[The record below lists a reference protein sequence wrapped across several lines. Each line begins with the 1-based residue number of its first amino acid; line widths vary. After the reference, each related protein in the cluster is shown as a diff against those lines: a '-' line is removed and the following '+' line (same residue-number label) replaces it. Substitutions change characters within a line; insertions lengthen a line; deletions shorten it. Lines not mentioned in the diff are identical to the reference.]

1 MSLITTIRSELVARK
16 GEWPTV
22 CRQTNLS
29 YWWVTK
35 FAQGRIENPGVRKLE
50 TLQAHFD
57 AHPRG
62 QVHGSES
69 GSKPHVVTGIPD
81 TSH

>member
-1 MSLITTIRSELVARK
+1 MSLVTTIRDELVARK
-16 GEWPTV
+16 GEWPNV

-57 AHPRG
+57 ANPRHHDHKHQPPAVSDPAG
-62 QVHGSES
+62 AIQQA
-69 GSKPHVVTGIPD
+69 
-81 TSH
+81 SH

>member
-1 MSLITTIRSELVARK
+1 MSLVTTIRSELVARK
-16 GEWPTV
+16 GEWPAV

-35 FAQGRIENPGVRKLE
+35 FAQGRIENPGIRKLE

-57 AHPRG
+57 AHPRL
-62 QVHGSES
+62 QSHKSEASS
-69 GSKPHVVTGIPD
+69 GSRLT
-81 TSH
+81 TQNREASH

>member
-1 MSLITTIRSELVARK
+1 MSLVTTIRSELVARK

-29 YWWVTK
+29 YWWLTK
-35 FAQGRIENPGVRKLE
+35 FAQGRIENPGIRKLE

-57 AHPRG
+57 AHPRL
-62 QVHGSES
+62 QSHESEAAA
-69 GSKPHVVTGIPD
+69 GRHLTTHNPE